1 MAPRTKKA
9 QAKAVVDASGPASAR
24 QTYAL
29 WLYTRKDYRN
39 EGLTSAEA
47 SVMLSA
53 LAHKA
58 NLAKLA
64 KGEAVSVKFEADA
77 KRLFDALK
85 GKGVRC
91 ALKSGA
97 WVFTP
102 PASALDPDGF
112 PTR

>member
-1 MAPRTKKA
+1 MAPKKKA
-9 QAKAVVDASGPASAR
+9 SPQMDASGPASKR

-29 WLYTRKDYRN
+29 WLYTRKDYRDT
-39 EGLTSAEA
+39 GITSAQA
-47 SVMLSA
+47 SA
-53 LAHKA
+53 LLSELGHKA
-58 NLAKLA
+58 RLAKLA
-64 KGEAVSVKFEADA
+64 KGESVSVTFEADA

-91 ALKSGA
+91 ALKGGA

-102 PASALDPDGF
+102 PATAIDPDGF

>member
-1 MAPRTKKA
+1 MKRTRKNAPA
-9 QAKAVVDASGPASAR
+9 QTDASGPASKR

-29 WLYTRKDYRN
+29 WLYTRKDYRDS
-39 EGLTSAEA
+39 GITSAQA
-47 SVMLSA
+47 SALLSD

-64 KGEAVSVKFEADA
+64 KGESVSVKFEADA
-77 KRLFDALK
+77 HRLFDALK

-91 ALKSGA
+91 ALKGNL

-102 PASALDPDGF
+102 PAGATAPDGF